1 MPNGTSAE
9 LSAAHLIRAVVPT
22 AVSPEA
28 ALRLSLERVDVA
40 IELSDAVRLR
50 LPLFPPP
57 AQQETLAELVQAA
70 RRRLR
75 EDRVRV
81 EAEELGARRV
91 VLDGVLRGLVP

>member
-1 MPNGTSAE
+1 MP
-9 LSAAHLIRAVVPT
+9 PD
-22 AVSPEA
+22 A

-40 IELSDAVRLR
+40 IELSDAIRLR
-50 LPLFPPP
+50 LPFFPPP

-91 VLDGVLRGLVP
+91 VLDGVLRRLVP

>member
-1 MPNGTSAE
+1 MTNGTAAE
-9 LSAAHLIRAVVPT
+9 LSAAHLVRAVVPT
-22 AVSPEA
+22 TVAPDA
-28 ALRLSLERVDVA
+28 ALRVSLGRVDA
-40 IELSDAVRLR
+40 ALELSDAVRLR
-50 LPLFPPP
+50 LPFFPAPV
-57 AQQETLAELVQAA
+57 QQETLAELVQAA